1 MTVPDDYRK
10 ESRARWGEAVTAR
23 IVPRGKVPPTPD
35 ELRAHCAERLAGYK
49 VPKAFELAE
58 QLPRTVSGKLLRRNL
73 T

>member
-1 MTVPDDYRK
+1 M
-10 ESRARWGEAVTAR
+10 TAR
-23 IVPRGKVPPTPD
+23 IVPRGEPAPTAA

-58 QLPRTVSGKLLRRNL
+58 QLPRTASGKLLRRDL